1 LDETSPHLHIMAVPL
16 TVDGRLCA
24 KEILAPKELIR
35 RQDDY
40 AKAMKAHGLQR
51 GLDAKLTGRQHVK
64 LKDDR
69 RAVTKA
75 LKGKIPAIPAKSG
88 ILDLGYTGRLEEHI
102 KAQEKIIRNLM
113 SERHRVEKAEREL
126 SRAIQMLPEADAQA
140 ERIKVLER
148 SLRDAQEGTRRIQEQ
163 LSKIA
168 PNPMAVDANYAS
180 RRALEQGSAA
190 LPKDDQAHKL

>member
-1 LDETSPHLHIMAVPL
+1 MSILTNTSFTDTLRIGESLGNNAERSARIMLNKIAWLP
-16 TVDGRLCA
+16 
-24 KEILAPKELIR
+24 
-35 RQDDY
+35 
-40 AKAMKAHGLQR
+40 
-51 GLDAKLTGRQHVK
+51 LDAKLTGRQHVK